1 MNKQSLEMNDD
12 DTIGSMSESSS
23 DYGSNPDYVG
33 VESTFNLLAVLKE
46 EQDSISKTSTST
58 NSQLSPTTSLT
69 KVSSRKSSTTSISS
83 TGSKKNGSENDANR
97 YV

>member
-46 EQDSISKTSTST
+46 EQDSISKTST